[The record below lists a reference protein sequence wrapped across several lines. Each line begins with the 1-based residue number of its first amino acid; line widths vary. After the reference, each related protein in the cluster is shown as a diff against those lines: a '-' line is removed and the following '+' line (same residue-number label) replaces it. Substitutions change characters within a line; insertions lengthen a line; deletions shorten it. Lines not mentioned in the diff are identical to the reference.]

1 MSKPSLRTQAALEL
15 LTLAILTAA
24 FLFLFPQRTTVAEM
38 SLALFALAL
47 LAINAR
53 FTKNVV
59 WAQYQPRGKKSNRLR
74 ICLMKTMAMTLSVVL
89 VFLGIG
95 IAIGYSQG
103 GWQAALR
110 RVSNWHILI
119 AICIYFPWALLQ
131 QTLFQFYLLG
141 RLRTLLPASVAVACT
156 GVAYGLVHLPDLW
169 DALATAAVG
178 IFWTSLYY
186 RYRLLS
192 PLALSHA
199 LLGSTFY
206 YWIYGRDL
214 AEAWKRLLG

>member
-1 MSKPSLRTQAALEL
+1 MSKPTLRTQAALEL
-15 LTLAILTAA
+15 LTLGMLTTI
-24 FLFLFPQRTTVAEM
+24 FLFLFPQRSTVAEM

-47 LAINAR
+47 LALNAR

-59 WAQYQPRGKKSNRLR
+59 WAQFPPRGKKSNRLR
-74 ICLMKTMAMTLSVVL
+74 NCLVKTMAMTLSVAL
-89 VFLGIG
+89 VFLGSG
-95 IAIGYSQG
+95 IAIGYSQD
-103 GWQAALR
+103 GWQTALR

-141 RLRTLLPASVAVACT
+141 RLRTLLPTSVAVACT

-169 DALATAAVG
+169 DVLATAAAGV
-178 IFWTSLYY
+178 FWTYLYY

-214 AEAWKRLLG
+214 AEAWKKLLG